1 MATFT
6 RFEEITA
13 WQEARELSKLVYD
26 LLKKPEFKHE
36 YGLKDQMKNSSGS
49 VMDNI
54 AEGYER
60 NGNKEFINF
69 LYISKGSCGEL
80 RSQAYRASDQ
90 ELLNQEEFDK
100 IFQKCLGVSRLISSL
115 IEYLEK
121 SEFKG
126 IKYSHRQNPPAN
138 L

>member
-13 WQEARELSKLVYD
+13 WQEARELSKIVYE
-26 LLKKPEFKHE
+26 LLKKPQFNYEF
-36 YGLKDQMKNSSGS
+36 GLKDQMKNSSGS
-49 VMDNI
+49 IMDNI
-54 AEGYER
+54 AEGFER
-60 NGNKEFINF
+60 NGNREFINF

-90 ELLNQEEFDK
+90 AFLNKEEFDN
-100 IFQKCLGVSRLISSL
+100 IYQKCVGVSRLINSL

-121 SEFKG
+121 SELKG
-126 IKYSHRQNPPAN
+126 KKYQNR
-138 L
+138 

>member
-54 AEGYER
+54 AEGFER

-90 ELLNQEEFDK
+90 AFINKDEFEN
-100 IFQKCLGVSRLISSL
+100 IYQKCVGVSRLINSL

-121 SEFKG
+121 SELKG
-126 IKYSHRQNPPAN
+126 KKYQNR
-138 L
+138 